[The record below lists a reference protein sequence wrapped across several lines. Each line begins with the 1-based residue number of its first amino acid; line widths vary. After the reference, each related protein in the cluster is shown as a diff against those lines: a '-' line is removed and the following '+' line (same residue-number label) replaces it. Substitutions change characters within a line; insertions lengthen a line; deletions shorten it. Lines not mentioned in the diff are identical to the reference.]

1 MKHLYYCLLFFVP
14 GILFAQDTLDLDLDS
29 PPVIFSSAREIK
41 YPVASD
47 ELDLQDMMKVFNYNF
62 GNNADNYA
70 VRMETRWGAKN
81 LNDKFGKSVL
91 EIGLKAKDFHSLFNT
106 PPVNVSLVID
116 KSGSMKEERRME
128 QLKKAIHIF
137 IDKLRD
143 EDILSLVVYDTEP
156 YVLISARKVGDK
168 SQLHKA
174 VDKIVPEGNTNLNG
188 GMLYG
193 YEEVMKNMRTNQT
206 NKVILFT
213 DGVANIGVTKP
224 DKIIGI
230 AKQFNKLGIDLSTI
244 GFGKELQF
252 SLLKKLAR
260 NGNGKAY
267 YVKNTDDLETVF
279 AQEAESLIAPV
290 AKDITLE
297 IETGENLF
305 VREVYGYDI
314 KQTGNG
320 VTVFL
325 PDFHALQSA
334 VLLAELEKGQGKFK
348 GKSFE
353 VALNLSYFD
362 IQQQKI
368 ISRSLTMEIPYNSNG
383 KENYLNEEAVRK
395 HFLYCY
401 TVQSM
406 AKAAKS
412 YESGDFDKAFDLLT
426 QADNLIRAYHPVKLD
441 AELLPVNK
449 TLQDCLTFLKVFNST
464 Q

>member
-1 MKHLYYCLLFFVP
+1 MKRLLYCLLF
-14 GILFAQDTLDLDLDS
+14 LFPATLLGQDTLDNDFDT

-47 ELDLQDMMKVFNYNF
+47 ELDLQDMMKVFNYKF
-62 GNNADNYA
+62 GNNADNNA
-70 VRMETRWGAKN
+70 VRMEARWGAKN
-81 LNDKFGKSVL
+81 MNEKYGKSVL
-91 EIGLKAKDFHSLFNT
+91 EIGLKAKDFHSLINT

-116 KSGSMKEERRME
+116 KSGSMKEESRME

-137 IDKLRD
+137 IDKLRED
-143 EDILSLVVYDTEP
+143 DILSVVVYDTEP
-156 YVLISARKVGDK
+156 YVLISARRVGDK
-168 SQLHKA
+168 AQLHKA

-193 YEEVMKNMRTNQT
+193 YEEVMKNMNSNQT

-213 DGVANIGVTKP
+213 DGVANIGVTKTE
-224 DKIIGI
+224 KIIGI
-230 AKQFNKLGIDLSTI
+230 ARQFNKMGIDLSTI

-267 YVKNTDDLETVF
+267 YVKNTDDLQSVF
-279 AQEAESLIAPV
+279 SQEAENLISPV

-305 VREVYGYDI
+305 VREIYGYDF

-320 VTVFL
+320 VTVYL

-334 VLLAELEKGQGKFK
+334 ILLAEIEKGQGKYK
-348 GKSFE
+348 GKMFE

-362 IQQQKI
+362 VQQQKI
-368 ISRSLTMEIPYNSNG
+368 ISRPLVLELPFNSNG
-383 KENYLNEEAVRK
+383 KENYLSDEEVRK
-395 HFLYCY
+395 HFLYGY
-401 TVQSM
+401 IVQSV
-406 AKAAKS
+406 AKAARF
-412 YESGDFDKAFDLLT
+412 YESGDMDKAYEILSGT
-426 QADNLIRAYHPVKLD
+426 DNLIREYYPVKLD
-441 AELLPVNK
+441 AQFLPVNK
-449 TLQDCLTFLKVFNST
+449 ILQDCLTFIKVFNKNP
-464 Q
+464 